1 MQTTKYGLAAL
12 RNHPLL
18 WGCLL
23 LAGVTLLNN
32 WPVAFF
38 DFAWDDYGYVVRN
51 YPIQDPISLKSI
63 AWCLTAF
70 AEANW
75 HPITWLLLHIEFQFF
90 GLMPFGYHIVNLAL
104 HLGNV
109 LLLFWLLY
117 RMTGATGKSLAVA
130 ALFAVHPLHV
140 ESVAW
145 ISEIKDVLSTLLL
158 MLTLHAYVSYA
169 KRPCFGRYMLV
180 ALALALGLAA
190 KPMLVTAPFV
200 LLLLDAWPLG
210 RWTRGPLAARLDLS
224 CPRYGTGRLIWEKVP
239 LFALVVATCIL
250 TFLAQREGGAV
261 AGLGGLPIT
270 FRLANA
276 ANSYV
281 LYFWRLLWPWP
292 LSFFYP
298 LANISLTRAIACG
311 VGLIAASL
319 GAYITRRRLPYL
331 LVGWLW
337 FLGTLVPV
345 IGLVQVG
352 SQAFADRYTYIPSIG
367 LFVAGIWL
375 ADALRRRLGLSLL
388 LPAVL
393 TSALV
398 FTAMLVSFAYLR
410 HWANEAEL
418 YSYAL
423 DTNDNNAV
431 GHNNYG
437 NILVAKGKIML
448 AEHHY
453 KKALRYSPNS
463 PLALNNLAVLKRNV
477 GRQVEAIYYLTK
489 AIALNPHFAGSYL
502 HLANIRIQAG
512 DDAAAEQ
519 LLRACLKENPK
530 NLDALNTLGEVLAS
544 THREADAL
552 ALFRQGLAKAYDKDP
567 VKAFFLNNIGAMEM
581 RFHHEAEAKAAFRAA
596 MELQPKFL
604 LALLNLARVQ
614 LKTFEYPAAK
624 ATLEKALSLNPR
636 NSVALILYG
645 NLALAQ
651 KHYAR
656 AYIRF
661 RRALSVKPRAVD
673 AHEGL
678 ATVLRAMG
686 LNDAADIQAAAATEL
701 RLRPAMPKPQRP
713 WTEWH

>member
-319 GAYITRRRLPYL
+319 GAYLTRRRLPYL

-345 IGLVQVG
+345 IGLIQVG

-393 TSALV
+393 TSAFV
-398 FTAMLVSFAYLR
+398 FTAMLVSFAYLGQ
-410 HWANEAEL
+410 WANEEEL
-418 YSYAL
+418 YRAAL
-423 DTNDNNAV
+423 KLNDNNVTA
-431 GHNNYG
+431 HNNYG
-437 NILVAKGKIML
+437 LNLVKKKNFTD
-448 AEHHY
+448 AEAHY
-453 KKALRYSPNS
+453 RKALHYSHNS
-463 PLALNNLAVLKRNV
+463 ATILNNLAQLKLFQGKNE
-477 GRQVEAIYYLTK
+477 EAIYYILKSIELHPAHASSYTALAHIKISQNKYKEAEALLSK
-489 AIALNPHFAGSYL
+489 ALS
-502 HLANIRIQAG
+502 
-512 DDAAAEQ
+512 
-519 LLRACLKENPK
+519 
-530 NLDALNTLGEVLAS
+530 LDAKNVNTLNLLGEALIH
-544 THREADAL
+544 THREGKAL
-552 ALFRQGLAKAYDKDP
+552 KMLQTGVAIAFDKDP
-567 VKAFFLNNIGAMEM
+567 VKSFLFNNIGVIQL
-581 RFHHEAEAKAAFRAA
+581 RKGNKNEAEKSFKEATK
-596 MELQPKFL
+596 LQPGL
-604 LALLNLARVQ
+604 LVAHLNLTRVLLNRHDLDAARAQIGAALALAPNQPV
-614 LKTFEYPAAK
+614 
-624 ATLEKALSLNPR
+624 ALSL
-636 NSVALILYG
+636 YG
-645 NLALAQ
+645 DIALASKQ
-651 KHYAR
+651 YAK
-656 AYIRF
+656 AYIRY
-661 RRALSVKPRAVD
+661 RRAISIDPD
-673 AHEGL
+673 CDEAHAGL
-678 ATVLRAMG
+678 AKVLRILG
-686 LNDAADIQAAAATEL
+686 KNDAADIQEAAANEI
-701 RLRPAMPKPQRP
+701 RLRPRP
-713 WTEWH
+713 APIMRPAASLH